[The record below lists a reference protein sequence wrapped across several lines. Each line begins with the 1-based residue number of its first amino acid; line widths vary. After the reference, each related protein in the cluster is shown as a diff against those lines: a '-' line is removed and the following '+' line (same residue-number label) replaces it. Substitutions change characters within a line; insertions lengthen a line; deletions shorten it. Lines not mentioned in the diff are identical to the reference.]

1 MSGLLRKLRRVPSDR
16 VCFLLFTYGCGPL
29 ISLYAVLGLDEGAP
43 QSEIEAAHVRLKE
56 ALDPEKFKV
65 GFSRSQAEKARASI
79 DKAYGTLKKE
89 ELRELYEQQR
99 AEYLKGEKQGD
110 SRPRLG
116 QLCVASGMISMGQL
130 KEAVD
135 TQVKSGLPLG
145 EVLQAK
151 QFISQAELDGLLLG
165 QEMID
170 APSAVTDPLGI
181 RLVSLG
187 LVSDDMVLIVQMEK
201 RTQGRTM
208 EELFI
213 RHGWVDADVLKA
225 INGPH

>member
-1 MSGLLRKLRRVPSDR
+1 M
-16 VCFLLFTYGCGPL
+16 
-29 ISLYAVLGLDEGAP
+29 ISLYAVLGLEEGAP
-43 QSEIEAAHVRLKE
+43 ESELKTAFDALKSRLSI
-56 ALDPEKFKV
+56 DHFPE
-65 GFSRSQAEKARASI
+65 GSIARSQAEKGL
-79 DKAYGTLKKE
+79 KAIENAFHTLTKP
-89 ELRELYEQQR
+89 ELRSLYEEQR
-99 AEYLKGEKQGD
+99 KEYVKGEKQGE

-116 QLCVASGMISMGQL
+116 QLCVASGMITMEQL

-135 TQVKSGLPLG
+135 MQHKMDLPLG

-170 APSAVTDPLGI
+170 VPSAVTDPLGL

-187 LVSDDMVLIVQMEK
+187 LVSEDMVLIAQMEK

-208 EELFI
+208 DDLLV
-213 RHGWVDADVLKA
+213 RHGWVDPDVMSALLSS
-225 INGPH
+225 